1 MNTPLKYILLLGIS
15 ILFGLYC
22 TDAQQQNIPTVVKIY
37 ENPSVQSSSPP
48 YDCSR
53 SIMVLLELNG
63 FDIKS
68 YELKNSTYALIRMVY
83 LVPVSSSLAPILILR
98 DTINTEIQISTN
110 ITLTCD
116 ALPFPLEMKEQ
127 IIYAPLTY
135 YQDFYYL
142 SYKIKGV
149 GGPEGTTIYLKEEY
163 SFFVDTPQYIYRAI
177 KPGFDPSLI
186 TSTSGN
192 TKLTYS
198 LTDSFNR
205 TTSFTIPTFFQDY
218 QSPGQ
223 VKDIWFYPLSNKL
236 SYGLIP
242 IVTMEVEGNLAIP
255 SIKRTLDGFPFSY
268 YQYLY
273 PVSRLNGKTQYIAAL
288 KTQFIYNQT
297 ITLGVFNSPLS
308 RRTKVFNMTL
318 QDDIT
323 HGNESATYTMIDK
336 AKALFIVN
344 FKLQNLQNRSPGV
357 DFYISNNGT
366 IYSER
371 YGIGKGTELSYEF
384 TISSLKSYQDNVSFG
399 FAGRPSPTTLSIPVP
414 NDNTPPQTIDI
425 TIERLPQGELLF
437 RVHAIDDLS
446 GVSEIEF
453 SQTGTKLSLANLVSG
468 TPLDGVFEIRARV
481 TAIGDSVGYSICD
494 KANNCKSSSSYPR
507 PFYTIDKLV
516 PTVPDY
522 DSADVEYTHFSFE
535 QNNLDLSTFGVF
547 NTVYLN
553 STNVNLNSVPII
565 SIQLTK
571 TVGLFEA
578 SQYDTDNMMEWDPEK
593 KLFKKTFFVPP
604 RLFKGTVEYLIF
616 YKSKTISSSQMYQ
629 KFKEASELRV
639 LDSENPDEMP
649 PIVSRIEFSPSSL
662 TINSNQQQTII
673 LIVDIEDPINGL
685 DYGSIKI
692 GTDYDS
698 FIGYS
703 FDFKPSDA
711 INKDPFFGTYHFKFN
726 INGNCRSQNYYIKSI
741 SLVDTSGHQSNT
753 LGNIIN
759 PLFKL
764 YDSTSLYLPV
774 QCTIQLDSIPPV
786 IKSLQFSKTIFN
798 NNNLQRGYSIRLT
811 TQDDISGISL
821 RHNPI
826 VFIEADDNGFDQVEM
841 KLDSYDSNSKTA
853 NYYAT
858 STLAFNL
865 GSDTGLIVSV
875 YGLYDNHLNTNG
887 YSAEDLRLA
896 GLLSFINT
904 TFVRG
909 PVIEDAN
916 PISSL
921 GGELYLFG
929 KNFKGTNVFAMI
941 DYLDGQGYQ
950 TTRLFSKH
958 TGSSLSIVGVIPKS
972 KSFFVKLS
980 SDAIES
986 NEFLVIPVPA
996 IDENVNFCFGNPVC
1010 GGPEKGYC
1018 ASKIA
1023 GCVCFEPYSGI
1034 SCSNKNIN
1042 TDPNVQNKPD
1052 IDNEFDIFK
1061 YKISVLRIDEMDIN
1075 SKAIKSHPLSDW
1087 VSKNV
1092 STTTRKEYQY
1102 STEIKNNDTPTPID
1116 INIIFFDKLEQVI
1129 FANNEYYMTPNSIK
1143 YIISLGSYSFSS
1155 SLNTLQ
1161 LVMATNFTINSN
1173 ETCSSVSA
1181 GNSSL
1186 TSEYFKFKV
1195 NDGYLYSRFV
1205 KLGVIDKRPQPIINV
1220 ILPSNDEKESNN
1232 LFSQIGIRIPFY
1244 TKNALLDP
1252 DFSVLIDSKSAK
1264 EEENSFC
1271 GKNIDDQDI
1280 HQKRLST
1287 GAIIGIVFGCVGLV
1301 AIVTISIVIYI
1312 NRRRIMVHS
1321 IKLKKFVKKN

>member
-1 MNTPLKYILLLGIS
+1 MKTPIKYTLLLCIS
-15 ILFGLYC
+15 ILCTVYR

-37 ENPSVQSSSPP
+37 EPPYQQFSSPP
-48 YDCSR
+48 YQCSR
-53 SIMVLLELNG
+53 PIMVLLELNG
-63 FDIKS
+63 FDIID
-68 YELKNSTYALIRMVY
+68 YEMKNSTHALIQTGY
-83 LVPVSSSLAPILILR
+83 YVPVSSSLTPILTLE
-98 DTINTEIQISTN
+98 DTNNTEIQISTN

-116 ALPFPLEMKEQ
+116 AAPFPLEMKEQ

-135 YQDFYYL
+135 YQDFLYL

-149 GGPEGTTIYLKEEY
+149 GPERAILYLKEES
-163 SFFVDTPQYIYRAI
+163 SFFVDTPQERRVT
-177 KPGFDPSLI
+177 PGFDPSLI
-186 TSTSGN
+186 TGTNGN
-192 TKLTYS
+192 TNLNYS
-198 LTDSFNR
+198 LTDTFNR
-205 TTSFTIPTFFQDY
+205 TTSFTIPTFLQDY

-223 VKDIWFYPLSNKL
+223 VKDISFYPLSNKL
-236 SYGLIP
+236 TLGLIP

-255 SIKRTLDGFPFSY
+255 SIKRDLEGFPFSY

-288 KTQFIYNQT
+288 KSKYIYNQT
-297 ITLGVFNSPLS
+297 LTFGVFNSPLS
-308 RRTKVFNMTL
+308 TKTKVYSMTL
-318 QDDIT
+318 QDDMT
-323 HGNESATYTMIDK
+323 YGNESATYTMIDK
-336 AKALFIVN
+336 TKALFTVN
-344 FKLQNLQNRSPGV
+344 FKLQNLQNRTPGV
-357 DFYISNNGT
+357 YFFNSNNGT

-384 TISSLKSYQDNVSFG
+384 TISSLISYQDTISFG
-399 FAGRPSPTTLSIPVP
+399 FGGRPFPTTLSIPVP
-414 NDNTPPQTIDI
+414 NDNIPPQIIHI
-425 TIERLPQGELLF
+425 TIERLPQGEMLF

-446 GVSEIEF
+446 GVSKIEVF
-453 SQTGTKLSLANLVSG
+453 QTGTKLSLANLVSG
-468 TPLDGVFEIRARV
+468 TPLDGIFEIRARV
-481 TAIGDSVGYSICD
+481 ATIGDYVGYAICD
-494 KANNCKSSSSYPR
+494 KVNNCKYSTSLSL
-507 PFYTIDKLV
+507 PFYTMDKLL
-516 PTVPDY
+516 PAVPDY

-535 QNNLDLSTFGVF
+535 QNNLDLSKFGLF

-553 STNVNLNSVPII
+553 STNVNLNSVPVI

-571 TVGLFEA
+571 TIALFE
-578 SQYDTDNMMEWDPEK
+578 SSKYESDYIMEWDSEK
-593 KLFKKTFFVPP
+593 KLFKKTFYVPP
-604 RLFKGTVEYLIF
+604 RLFKGTIEYFIF
-616 YKSKTISSSQMYQ
+616 YKSKSISSAEMYQ
-629 KFKEASELRV
+629 KFKEAAELRV

-711 INKDPFFGTYHFKFN
+711 INRNPFYGTYHFKFN

-753 LGNIIN
+753 LGNTIN

-774 QCTIQLDSIPPV
+774 QCTIQLDSTPPV
-786 IKSLQFSKTIFN
+786 IKSLQLSKTIFN
-798 NNNLQRGYSIRLT
+798 YNNLQRGFGIRLI

-821 RHNPI
+821 SHNPI

-865 GSDTGLIVSV
+865 GSNTGLVMSV
-875 YGLYDNHLNTNG
+875 YGIYDNHLNTNG

-929 KNFKGTNVFAMI
+929 KNFNGENVFAMI
-941 DYLDGQGYQ
+941 DYLDGKGFQ
-950 TTRLFSKH
+950 TTRLFSKY
-958 TGSSLSIVGVIPKS
+958 TGSSLSIAGVIPKS

-980 SDAIES
+980 SDDIES

-1034 SCSNKNIN
+1034 SCSNQNVN
-1042 TDPNVQNKPD
+1042 STDPDVQNKPD

-1061 YKISVLRIDEMDIN
+1061 YQISVVRINEMDIN

-1087 VSKNV
+1087 VFKNV
-1092 STTTRKEYQY
+1092 STTTRKQYQY
-1102 STEIKNNDTPTPID
+1102 STEIKNNDITTPID

-1129 FANNEYYMTPNSIK
+1129 FANNEYFMTPNSIK
-1143 YIISLGSYSFSS
+1143 YIISFGSYSFSS

-1161 LVMATNFTINSN
+1161 LVMATNFTLNSN
-1173 ETCSSVSA
+1173 ETCSSVSS

-1195 NDGYLYSRFV
+1195 NDGYLFSRFV
-1205 KLGVIDKRPQPIINV
+1205 KLGVIDKRPQTIINE
-1220 ILPSNDEKESNN
+1220 IITSNDEKESNN
-1232 LFSQIGIRIPFY
+1232 IFSQIGIRIPFY
-1244 TKNALLDP
+1244 TKSALLDP

-1271 GKNIDDQDI
+1271 GKNNDSQDI
-1280 HQKRLST
+1280 HKNRLST
-1287 GAIIGIVFGCVGLV
+1287 GAIIGIIFGCIGLV